1 MRLETSDMDDAN
13 KRDRRAVPTGSGSR
27 TGVDIHAARCGARDA
42 VKDMREGLVDWI
54 GRPYKN

>member
-1 MRLETSDMDDAN
+1 MDDAN